1 MPTAVLIHGAWHG
14 AWCWDL
20 VADELG
26 AQGVTVFAPDLPL
39 AGLAADAAIARAA
52 LESAGDEVVVC
63 AHSYGGLVVSDAAR
77 GLSNVQHIV
86 YLAAFMTDPG
96 ERAAELL
103 ASHPTALLEA
113 LVTTDEGISIDPRR
127 AHEVFYGDSD
137 EVVAAS
143 CTSRL
148 RPVSADL
155 GAAVTPPDPA
165 WQTAPAT
172 TFVVCT
178 ADRAVAPALQRKM
191 ATRASSTVEWPV
203 DHSPF
208 LTRPGEI
215 ADLIVG
221 CFGSL

>member
-52 LESAGDEVVVC
+52 LKSAGDEVVVC

-137 EVVAAS
+137 EAVAAS

-155 GAAVTPPDPA
+155 GAAVTPPIQRGRPPPRRPSWCA
-165 WQTAPAT
+165 RPIAQSHPPSSARWPL
-172 TFVVCT
+172 VP
-178 ADRAVAPALQRKM
+178 RAR
-191 ATRASSTVEWPV
+191 SSGQSITPPS
-203 DHSPF
+203 SPG
-208 LTRPGEI
+208 LGRSPT
-215 ADLIVG
+215 
-221 CFGSL
+221 